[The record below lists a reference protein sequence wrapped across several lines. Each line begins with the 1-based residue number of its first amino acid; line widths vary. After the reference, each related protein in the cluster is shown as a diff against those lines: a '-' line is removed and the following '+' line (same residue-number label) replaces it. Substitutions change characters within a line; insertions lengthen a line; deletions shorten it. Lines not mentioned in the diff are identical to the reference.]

1 MDRQI
6 NQMKKRAVLENIKL
20 SRAQISAVEHR
31 LQRTDTI
38 DSFRT
43 ETDMDRVTEKEGQE
57 SFDSL
62 DDLVDE
68 PTTKDLVFNRM
79 NLHFEKSS
87 KAGSRQG
94 SKKGSSFFV
103 DQVQDD

>member
-43 ETDMDRVTEKEGQE
+43 ETDMDRVTEKEGQ
-57 SFDSL
+57 
-62 DDLVDE
+62 
-68 PTTKDLVFNRM
+68 
-79 NLHFEKSS
+79 
-87 KAGSRQG
+87 
-94 SKKGSSFFV
+94 
-103 DQVQDD
+103 